1 MKIPKT
7 IENEN
12 DLSDFITFFTST
24 EDSFIF
30 RGVKKVSFTL
40 KPSIGRVKTKNDKI
54 LSIKEEKIII
64 KLFKQKAYQFIKSHI
79 DNDLELLAIA
89 QHHGIPTRL
98 LDWTKN
104 PLVALYFAVNECF
117 EKYEEIEDS
126 LIYVY
131 NISKTKTDIEEDFK
145 PFSINSVKRF
155 IPRYYDP
162 RIIAQSGQFTV
173 HPRPNEVFTSKDI
186 TTIRIPNKKRK
197 NDKDNR
203 KEIKKALNKIGIN
216 EMTIFPDLD
225 GISKHIKW
233 LRTNI
238 H

>member
-1 MKIPKT
+1 MKTLIT

-12 DLSDFITFFTST
+12 DLSDFITLFTST
-24 EDSFIF
+24 EDNFIF

-40 KPSIGRVKTKNDKI
+40 KPAIGRVKTITDKNLSVIDEKLI
-54 LSIKEEKIII
+54 L

-117 EKYEEIEDS
+117 ESNEKNEDS

-131 NISKTKTDIEEDFK
+131 NIGKNKTDIEKEFK
-145 PFSINSVKRF
+145 PFSINNVERF

-173 HPRPNEVFTSKDI
+173 HPRPYEEFTSKDI
-186 TTIRIPNKKRK
+186 TTIRILNKKRK
-197 NDKDNR
+197 NNKVT
-203 KEIKKALNKIGIN
+203 EKKLKR
-216 EMTIFPDLD
+216 
-225 GISKHIKW
+225 H
-233 LRTNI
+233 
-238 H
+238 